1 MPRSREVAQDP
12 ALPSTPRTPTSKVT
26 GSHQSARAAAENGF
40 KVPTPKAPRTPTV
53 PPVLHEPT
61 SPSPMPMRRSR
72 RDNSLPSHAQTIMR
86 HGSRHDQHQTQ
97 PVVSVVENGGEICE
111 EQELEAEGQPQ
122 SRADAHFQ
130 SQPRLGVSV
139 PLTPTKRS
147 LQGDTAQAKE
157 AERKLRRV
165 SHGIRSTSGGNAR
178 GAGKDSKDSQDMPW
192 KDVAGAESNFQGAD
206 IPQNTEGATART
218 RDKRKLL
225 QDENA
230 DFMTSERPAKSRV
243 IASWNTSIRNT
254 EGGQGAT
261 EASLLAIDGTTGEP
275 PTQHPEDHEDKQVDG
290 FHELDSDGEEE
301 GELAPVMVSESAQK
315 EMKDFEQGFH
325 GLLGRFKL
333 LSKIGEGTFSSVY
346 KAIDLEYDR
355 YDNSGWDYSVD
366 DQPSAN
372 EKDSTGDAKDSAKD
386 TANNV
391 VEPNN
396 VESGKVVAIKRIY
409 VTSSPLRIENEIA
422 ILHELS
428 GHKNVVPLITAARHK
443 DQVIV
448 ALPYFEHRDFRTYYR
463 DLPMEDIRCYF
474 RALLK
479 GLAHVHSKGIIHRD
493 VKPNNFLY
501 DTEKKTGVIVDFG
514 LAQRQENWP
523 QKYGR
528 SSSRLGSRT
537 SKSSQ
542 DPKHNTDDSKAG
554 PPQRHKKG
562 DAAPNTK
569 MTDDTAAAAD
579 VLSSALASN
588 PNTTAAAITT
598 HQKGSGTKDLHS
610 RAPLPSIQ
618 RGANLSHAAA
628 YGLPALAP
636 SQLPN
641 LTNHVRPKSSATGL
655 HPGVPN
661 PHASV
666 LMANREP
673 GFPRKDTRPVLRV
686 NRAGTKGFRAPEVL
700 FRHVCQT
707 VALDIWSV
715 GVILIAF
722 LTGRFPFFNSDHEVE
737 ALLEIAVL
745 FGQREMKKVAATFD
759 RTFVTNL
766 PSIKE
771 HPMSITRICWSLH
784 PKRFAPPEGYVSK
797 SSSRPSAPVPPKI
810 PTASAPAQSQGL
822 SLHQI
827 LMPQQGDLGI
837 DKSTATTSETD
848 GAGEN
853 DKNPNV
859 ISKENTAERK
869 TNDGE
874 AKKPV
879 VVGTDSQEDLE
890 QAVSLLERLLTL
902 DPTKRIT
909 AEEALKHPFLAE
921 QPAK

>member
-1 MPRSREVAQDP
+1 
-12 ALPSTPRTPTSKVT
+12 
-26 GSHQSARAAAENGF
+26 
-40 KVPTPKAPRTPTV
+40 
-53 PPVLHEPT
+53 
-61 SPSPMPMRRSR
+61 
-72 RDNSLPSHAQTIMR
+72 
-86 HGSRHDQHQTQ
+86 
-97 PVVSVVENGGEICE
+97 
-111 EQELEAEGQPQ
+111 
-122 SRADAHFQ
+122 
-130 SQPRLGVSV
+130 
-139 PLTPTKRS
+139 
-147 LQGDTAQAKE
+147 
-157 AERKLRRV
+157 
-165 SHGIRSTSGGNAR
+165 
-178 GAGKDSKDSQDMPW
+178 
-192 KDVAGAESNFQGAD
+192 
-206 IPQNTEGATART
+206 
-218 RDKRKLL
+218 
-225 QDENA
+225 
-230 DFMTSERPAKSRV
+230 MTSERPAKSRV

-528 SSSRLGSRT
+528 SST
-537 SKSSQ
+537 
-542 DPKHNTDDSKAG
+542 
-554 PPQRHKKG
+554 
-562 DAAPNTK
+562 
-569 MTDDTAAAAD
+569 
-579 VLSSALASN
+579 
-588 PNTTAAAITT
+588 
-598 HQKGSGTKDLHS
+598 
-610 RAPLPSIQ
+610 
-618 RGANLSHAAA
+618 
-628 YGLPALAP
+628 
-636 SQLPN
+636 
-641 LTNHVRPKSSATGL
+641 TGL

-784 PKRFAPPEGYVSK
+784 PKRFAPPEGY
-797 SSSRPSAPVPPKI
+797 
-810 PTASAPAQSQGL
+810 
-822 SLHQI
+822 
-827 LMPQQGDLGI
+827 
-837 DKSTATTSETD
+837 
-848 GAGEN
+848 
-853 DKNPNV
+853 
-859 ISKENTAERK
+859 
-869 TNDGE
+869 
-874 AKKPV
+874 
-879 VVGTDSQEDLE
+879 
-890 QAVSLLERLLTL
+890 AVSLLERLLTL